1 MARVGKPQ
9 GLEAIPGG
17 VRVRFPEAE
26 DARGRSPYLG
36 HGRSPY
42 LEAVFLEEDLL
53 CLTWF
58 PPEPLP
64 PYALAEGKGE
74 ASPVEPERLEGGRL
88 LKTPRLALRVG
99 EEGLTLWMVGE
110 ASQAGGLPRALG
122 KGLAAPGAPF
132 AGGKDPGLGER
143 AYPLD
148 RRGGVF
154 RFWNRDPGGSYGPGE
169 DPLYLSVPL
178 WLSLRPEG
186 EYLVFFTRT
195 LRRASPTSWGPLPPV
210 NRGGRRPWWAFLGE
224 PSATT

>member
-1 MARVGKPQ
+1 MGKPQ

-99 EEGLTLWMVGE
+99 EEGLTLWMG
-110 ASQAGGLPRALG
+110 
-122 KGLAAPGAPF
+122 
-132 AGGKDPGLGER
+132 
-143 AYPLD
+143 
-148 RRGGVF
+148 RGSF
-154 RFWNRDPGGSYGPGE
+154 S
-169 DPLYLSVPL
+169 
-178 WLSLRPEG
+178 
-186 EYLVFFTRT
+186 
-195 LRRASPTSWGPLPPV
+195 
-210 NRGGRRPWWAFLGE
+210 GRRPT
-224 PSATT
+224 PSAREGPGGTGCAFCRGKGSWA